1 MKKIIATAALLLGL
15 VFAPG
20 VSKADDVI
28 KASAKAAEAADSSAY
43 VIDGKIYKTDLEAG
57 CYYLDSAG
65 AKYMLTGSDEMLNK
79 VLRMGA
85 DVELKV
91 VPDPDAVTACMV
103 GPALRIVDVIKVEK
117 PKRASSD
124 YKPMTRAEVSI

>member
-1 MKKIIATAALLLGL
+1 MKKLITTTALLLGL
-15 VFAPG
+15 FFAPT
-20 VSKADDVI
+20 VSLADDVI
-28 KASAKAAEAADSSAY
+28 KASHKDAVAADSSAY

-65 AKYMLTGSDEMLNK
+65 SKYMLTGTDEMLNK

-91 VPDPDAVTACMV
+91 VPDPDAVTACML
-103 GPALRIVDVIKVEK
+103 GPALRIVDVIKVDK

>member
-1 MKKIIATAALLLGL
+1 MKKFIATALLLGL
-15 VFAPG
+15 FIAPG
-20 VSKADDVI
+20 ISKADDVI
-28 KASAKAAEAADSSAY
+28 AKDASAKADSSY

-65 AKYMLTGSDEMLNK
+65 TKYMLTGTDEMLNK

-91 VPDPDAVTACMV
+91 VPDPDAVTACMI
-103 GPALRIVDVIKVEK
+103 GPALRIVAVIKVEK
-117 PKRASSD
+117 QIRVSSE
-124 YKPMTRAEVSI
+124 YKPIAKGEASI

>member
-1 MKKIIATAALLLGL
+1 MRKFIATAALLLGL
-15 VFAPG
+15 FIAPGLATADEVFASDAP
-20 VSKADDVI
+20 ATT
-28 KASAKAAEAADSSAY
+28 DSSY

-65 AKYMLTGSDEMLNK
+65 AKYMLTGTDEMLNQ
-79 VLRMGA
+79 VLRMGS

-91 VPDPDAVTACMV
+91 VPDPDAVTACMI

-117 PKRASSD
+117 PTRASSD
-124 YKPMTRAEVSI
+124 YKPMAKGEVVSI

>member
-15 VFAPG
+15 FIAPG
-20 VSKADDVI
+20 ISKADDVI
-28 KASAKAAEAADSSAY
+28 ATQAAPAADSSY

-65 AKYMLTGSDEMLNK
+65 ARYMLTGTDEMLNK

-91 VPDPDAVTACMV
+91 VPDPEAVTACML

-117 PKRASSD
+117 PVRVSAD
-124 YKPMTRAEVSI
+124 YKPIAKGEVSL